1 MKSSRINWISAD
13 DPPES
18 FPNVEMASN
27 VPNGLLATGGD
38 LSEARLLHAYRHGI
52 FPWFSDGQPILWWS
66 PDPRCV
72 IKPDSLHISK
82 RLTRYFKNSGFEIT
96 FNRCFSDVLS
106 GCSKRRIGQEST
118 WITDEMYGAYR
129 NLHDNHWAHSIE
141 VWRDRQLLGG
151 LYGLAIDKVFFGES
165 MFSDVTNASKAAMLG
180 LCSILVANNFVLLD
194 CQVESPHLLRMGA
207 KLIPRHQM
215 SEILNVSCASLVPFN
230 AWPTSALSLADLSF

>member
-1 MKSSRINWISAD
+1 MKSPRITWISAD

-27 VPNGLLATGGD
+27 TPNGLLATGGD

-52 FPWFSDGQPILWWS
+52 FPWFSEGQPILWWS

-72 IKPDSLHISK
+72 IKPDNLHLSR

-96 FNRCFSDVLS
+96 FNRCFSDVLA
-106 GCSKRRIGQEST
+106 GCSKSRIGQDST
-118 WITDEMYGAYR
+118 WITDEMYSAYS
-129 NLHDNHWAHSIE
+129 NLHDNQWAHSIE
-141 VWRDRQLLGG
+141 VWRDGQLLGG

-180 LCSILVANNFVLLD
+180 LCSILVANDFVLFD

-207 KLIPRHQM
+207 KLIPRHEM
-215 SEILNVSCASLVPFN
+215 TEILSVSCASLVRFN
-230 AWPTSALSLADLSF
+230 AWPTSTLQLNDLNL